1 MRNRRGRPRKT
12 QLSSATVNLIRAD
25 SINQL
30 LEIIKGG
37 GTFALVL
44 DPDLNI
50 DTETTEASRP
60 KVSKTPSNNIF

>member
-60 KVSKTPSNNIF
+60 KVSRTPSNNIF